1 MKTRSCILLFAGVAA
16 CAAACTNDP
25 TGVAPRG
32 RALARELDPAGSA
45 ATVGVMTQNMYVGA
59 DLDVVIAALASPDPN
74 DDVPAL
80 LGAIQTLGRTDFPAR
95 ANAIADNIARS
106 RPHVVG
112 LQEVS
117 VIHVDLTGLGL
128 PVVIDQDFLAELQ
141 RDLTAR
147 GLHYVVA
154 ARVHNLTAA
163 PFPGISLDDYDAMLV
178 DADRVTIVSAS
189 GQSYAANVG
198 VVAPGIDLKSG
209 WVMARVTIAGAPYEF
224 ASTHLASGNVP
235 GFAELRA
242 LQAGELAS
250 ALPDGVPAIVMGDL
264 NDHAGSPMYQTLT
277 SAGFADTWRVLRPGV
292 TGNTC
297 CEVADLSNP
306 LPALV
311 ERIDFVLARG
321 IGVQGQINL
330 VGEVPADKVAGAA
343 GPVWPS
349 DHAAVLL
356 NLLLP
361 SGRTL
366 GS

>member
-1 MKTRSCILLFAGVAA
+1 MKTRFYFLLLAGVAVLAIA
-16 CAAACTNDP
+16 CTDDPTSVAPLGRAARAAALAGP
-25 TGVAPRG
+25 VAPV
-32 RALARELDPAGSA
+32 A
-45 ATVGVMTQNMYVGA
+45 VMTQNMYVGA
-59 DLDVVIAALASPDPN
+59 DLDVVIAALASPDPT

-95 ANAIADNIARS
+95 ASAIAAAIARD
-106 RPHVVG
+106 RPDVVG

-117 VIHVDLTGLGL
+117 VIHVDLTGFGL

-141 RDLTAR
+141 EDLTAR

-154 ARVHNLTAA
+154 ARVHNLSA
-163 PFPGISLDDYDAMLV
+163 LDDYDAMLV
-178 DADRVTIVSAS
+178 NADRVTIVSAS
-189 GQSYAANVG
+189 GQTFAANVG

-209 WVMARVTIAGAPYEF
+209 WVMARVSIAGAEYEF

-242 LQAGELAS
+242 LQAGELAA

-264 NDHAGSPMYQTLT
+264 NDHAGSPMYQTFT
-277 SAGFADTWRVLRPGV
+277 AAGFTDTWRALRPGV

-297 CEVADLSNP
+297 CETADLSNP

-311 ERIDFVLARG
+311 ERIDFVFARG
-321 IGVQGQINL
+321 IGVPGQIDL
-330 VGEVPADKVAGAA
+330 LGEVPADKVAGAA

-349 DHAAVLL
+349 DHAGVLL
-356 NLLLP
+356 NLLTP
-361 SGRTL
+361 PGRVF

>member
-1 MKTRSCILLFAGVAA
+1 MKTRSCILLCAILAL
-16 CAAACTNDP
+16 AAACTDSP
-25 TGVAPRG
+25 TSALAPR
-32 RALARELDPAGSA
+32 AVRELEPAGAA

-59 DLDVVIAALASPDPN
+59 DLDVVIAALASPDPS

-80 LGAIQTLGRTDFPAR
+80 LGAIATLGRTDFPAR
-95 ANAIADNIARS
+95 ADAIAAAIARY

-117 VIHVDLTGLGL
+117 VIHVDLTGFGL
-128 PVVIDQDFLAELQ
+128 PVVIDQDFLATLQ
-141 RDLTAR
+141 QHLTAR

-163 PFPGISLDDYDAMLV
+163 PLPGVSLDDYDALLV

-189 GQSYAANVG
+189 GQTYAANVG

-242 LQAGELAS
+242 LQAGELAAS
-250 ALPDGVPAIVMGDL
+250 LPAGIPAIVMGDL
-264 NDHAGSPMYQTLT
+264 NDHTGSPMYQTLAA
-277 SAGFADTWRVLRPGV
+277 AGFADTWTALRPGV

-297 CEVADLSNP
+297 CETADLANP

-321 IGVQGQINL
+321 IGVQGRINL
-330 VGEVPADKVAGAA
+330 VGEVPADRVAGAA

-349 DHAAVLL
+349 DHAGVFW
-356 NLLLP
+356 NLLTP
-361 SGRTL
+361 R
-366 GS
+366 GSPAR

>member
-1 MKTRSCILLFAGVAA
+1 MKTQLRILIAGVVAF
-16 CAAACTNDP
+16 AACTDTP
-25 TGVAPRG
+25 TGVAPFG
-32 RALARELDPAGSA
+32 SVAREEEPAGGA
-45 ATVGVMTQNMYVGA
+45 AASIGVMTQNMYVGA

-95 ANAIADNIARS
+95 ANAIADNIARN
-106 RPHVVG
+106 RPDVVG

-117 VIHVDLTGLGL
+117 VIHVDLTAFGL
-128 PVVIDQDFLAELQ
+128 PVVIDQDFLAQLQ
-141 RDLTAR
+141 YDLTAR

-154 ARVHNLTAA
+154 TRVHNLSAA
-163 PFPGISLDDYDAMLV
+163 PVPGVSLDDYDAMLV

-189 GQSYAANVG
+189 GQTFSANVG
-198 VVAPGIDLKSG
+198 LVAPGIDLKSG

-242 LQAGELAS
+242 LQAGELAA
-250 ALPDGVPAIVMGDL
+250 ALPEGVPAIVMGDL

-277 SAGFADTWRVLRPGV
+277 GAGFVDTWGALRPGV

-297 CEVADLSNP
+297 CEAADLSNQ
-306 LPALV
+306 LPTLV
-311 ERIDFVLARG
+311 ERIDFVFARG
-321 IGVQGQINL
+321 IGVQGQVDL

-349 DHAAVLL
+349 DHAGVML
-356 NLLLP
+356 NLLTP
-361 SGRTL
+361 PGRIL